1 MSVEIEAN
9 TSTIIEK
16 KYTMFLSH
24 NHGRDINI
32 KQEPVESSDS
42 EENDKSESD
51 LDDSEK
57 LSAIMIKCKIS
68 STESKILKENDDKKE
83 DACEKEICSKLSKVT
98 LKEKNDDGKDIEV
111 IVENI
116 KKEDECREKKRAL
129 GSNGLD
135 TRGPTG
141 GIPATF
147 SQNQHIVQT
156 QYQNGYSYSQSIPY
170 YQQPQQNQ
178 YGGYDNNQYVNNMT
192 NGKRRPEEDDE
203 TPYKYQAPNI
213 VREGMNN
220 LNIPVNIQPENVT
233 NQCHMSGG
241 MMSVQNTFMDAGGML
256 SAEPAPFSPYIP
268 SVEGED
274 LCNFDFANA
283 FIGNEEPNNQNFT
296 TPPFRQ
302 IPLTNCESVSPD
314 FLQDGG
320 SEGYGSPGHE
330 SQYSTMGVDS
340 PAPRSNLSEDSGI
353 SSPDNRNLDAASP
366 SSNMSVN
373 SGSPKSNVYAPNLGM
388 PQQYTNTDSMSCD
401 QTTHFSNYQTTE
413 VNPQPSDCD
422 WEDLLDIVHQ
432 DEIRMENKK
441 RQQSGETHV
450 TNSSN
455 NLKDNLNPNTIPTTL
470 PRTSVNV
477 VTGNFNTINKPASQ
491 PVVMPQASVNNCK
504 PFIPA
509 TPVNMGTPVA
519 VTLPP
524 MGNSNQSVPVNTG
537 QIFFIAQAPQ
547 PVFLVNQG
555 PLMNKQPAKRP
566 IKPNYVPIR
575 PKLDPV
581 ASKESQHSSPAH
593 SPKSSELKSRV
604 PATVTAAVKD
614 NSTVQPVT
622 NKKSPLPPSSTTC
635 PSNNVV
641 NTSSSS
647 QSKKLNVARRHIA
660 KLTSTDLRFQDDEG
674 DTYLHA
680 AVCKDS
686 NNITDFVQAL
696 LERLEREK
704 LIGMIDVFNVRRQ
717 TPLYCAVSANHP
729 NIIEMMI
736 RYGADVNTLAERM
749 VHGGTVREVRA
760 AIHVAASNGKE
771 YLETLN
777 ALLKSRELNLNIA
790 NSDGQTALHCA
801 ILCHNK
807 AKQDSIDCID
817 STPIIETLIQHGA
830 DINAQDKKS
839 GKTPLMY
846 ALESRSLH
854 LIHTVV
860 KQIKQDKMRMYLRT
874 QSFDGNTP
882 QKILESL
889 KTVLD
894 VNSWQKVHDMLMC
907 SNKDINGF
915 NIHQ

>member
-1 MSVEIEAN
+1 MSVEIESN

-16 KYTMFLSH
+16 NYTMFLSH

-32 KQEPVESSDS
+32 KQEPVELSDT

-57 LSAIMIKCKIS
+57 LSAIMTKCKIS
-68 STESKILKENDDKKE
+68 STETEVRKEDDDKNE
-83 DACEKEICSKLSKVT
+83 DASEKEICSKLSKVT
-98 LKEKNDDGKDIEV
+98 LKEKNDNGKDIEV

-116 KKEDECREKKRAL
+116 KKEEECVEKKRAL

-141 GIPATF
+141 GIPAAF
-147 SQNQHIVQT
+147 IQNQQSVQA
-156 QYQNGYSYSQSIPY
+156 QYQNGYSYSQNLPY

-178 YGGYDNNQYVNNMT
+178 YGGYDNSQYINNMT
-192 NGKRRPEEDDE
+192 NGKRRPEEDEE

-213 VREGMNN
+213 VRDGMNN
-220 LNIPVNIQPENVT
+220 LNIPLNIQPESVT
-233 NQCHMSGG
+233 NPCHMSGG
-241 MMSVQNTFMDAGGML
+241 MMSVQNTFMDAGKMM
-256 SAEPAPFSPYIP
+256 SNQTAPFSPYIP

-283 FIGNEEPNNQNFT
+283 FIDNEEPNKQNFST
-296 TPPFRQ
+296 QQFTQ
-302 IPLTNCESVSPD
+302 MPLPNSDSISPD

-330 SQYSTMGVDS
+330 SQYSTMGIDS

-373 SGSPKSNVYAPNLGM
+373 SGSPRSNVYTPNLVM
-388 PQQYTNTDSMSCD
+388 PQQYTNTDSMACD
-401 QTTHFSNYQTTE
+401 QFTHFSNYQTTE
-413 VNPQPSDCD
+413 VNSQSSERD
-422 WEDLLDIVHQ
+422 WEDLLEIVHK
-432 DEIRMENKK
+432 DEKLMENRK
-441 RQQSGETHV
+441 RQQSGGSPQV
-450 TNSSN
+450 TSSSN
-455 NLKDNLNPNTIPTTL
+455 NLKDNSIPNTIPTAL
-470 PRTSVNV
+470 PRTSMNANI
-477 VTGNFNTINKPASQ
+477 VTGNVNAINKLAGQ
-491 PVVMPQASVNNCK
+491 PVVMPQASVNNSK

-509 TPVNMGTPVA
+509 APVNMGTPVA

-524 MGNSNQSVPVNTG
+524 MVNSNQSVPVTTATG

-581 ASKESQHSSPAH
+581 ASKESQHSSPAN

-604 PATVTAAVKD
+604 PSTVTAAVKD
-614 NSTVQPVT
+614 NPTVQPVSNT
-622 NKKSPLPPSSTTC
+622 KSPSPPSSTTC

-641 NTSSSS
+641 NTSSCS

-686 NNITDFVQAL
+686 SNITDFVQAL

-729 NIIEMMI
+729 NIVEMMI

-749 VHGGTVREVRA
+749 VQGGSVREVRA

-771 YLETLN
+771 YLQTLN
-777 ALLKSRELNLNIA
+777 ALLKSREINLNIA

-807 AKQDSIDCID
+807 AKQDSTDCID

-907 SNKDINGF
+907 PNKDIN
-915 NIHQ
+915 

>member
-213 VREGMNN
+213 VRE
-220 LNIPVNIQPENVT
+220 
-233 NQCHMSGG
+233 
-241 MMSVQNTFMDAGGML
+241 
-256 SAEPAPFSPYIP
+256 
-268 SVEGED
+268 
-274 LCNFDFANA
+274 
-283 FIGNEEPNNQNFT
+283 
-296 TPPFRQ
+296 
-302 IPLTNCESVSPD
+302 
-314 FLQDGG
+314 
-320 SEGYGSPGHE
+320 
-330 SQYSTMGVDS
+330 
-340 PAPRSNLSEDSGI
+340 
-353 SSPDNRNLDAASP
+353 
-366 SSNMSVN
+366 
-373 SGSPKSNVYAPNLGM
+373 
-388 PQQYTNTDSMSCD
+388 
-401 QTTHFSNYQTTE
+401 
-413 VNPQPSDCD
+413 
-422 WEDLLDIVHQ
+422 
-432 DEIRMENKK
+432 
-441 RQQSGETHV
+441 
-450 TNSSN
+450 
-455 NLKDNLNPNTIPTTL
+455 
-470 PRTSVNV
+470 
-477 VTGNFNTINKPASQ
+477 
-491 PVVMPQASVNNCK
+491 
-504 PFIPA
+504 
-509 TPVNMGTPVA
+509 
-519 VTLPP
+519 
-524 MGNSNQSVPVNTG
+524 
-537 QIFFIAQAPQ
+537 AQAPQ